1 MALSNTTVLTTS
13 TGTLLLGPIPSGKTY
28 AVVVMFFTNSSASA
42 ETLSV
47 YAYPDAEILSGTP
60 ATDNKNLLIKDLSIE
75 GSDTFTFNAEKLLID
90 AGDSIIAVS
99 SGGNIQAVLS
109 YTEI

>member
-1 MALSNTTVLTTS
+1 MALSNNTVATTS
-13 TGTLLLGPIPSGKTY
+13 TGTLLLGPIPTGKTY

-47 YAYPDAEILSGTP
+47 YAYPDASALAGTSV
-60 ATDNKNLLIKDLSIE
+60 DNKNFLIKDLSIE
-75 GSDTFTFNAEKLLID
+75 GGDTFTFNAEKLLID
-90 AGDSIIAVS
+90 ADDSIIAVS

>member
-47 YAYPDAEILSGTP
+47 YAYPDADELLETS
-60 ATDNKNLLIKDLSIE
+60 ADNKNLLIKDLSIE

>member
-1 MALSNTTVLTTS
+1 MALSNTTVTTTS
-13 TGTLLLGPIPSGKTY
+13 TGTLLLGPIPTDKTY

-47 YAYPDAEILSGTP
+47 YAYPDAFQLSGTL

-75 GSDTFTFNAEKLLID
+75 GGDTFTFNAEKLLID
-90 AGDSIIAVS
+90 DGDSIIAVS

>member
-1 MALSNTTVLTTS
+1 MALSNTTVATTS

-28 AVVVMFFTNSSASA
+28 AVVVMFFTNSSALA

-47 YAYPDAEILSGTP
+47 YAYPDASALAETS
-60 ATDNKNLLIKDLSIE
+60 ADDKNFLIKDLSID
-75 GSDTFTFNAEKLLID
+75 GGDTFTFNAEKLLID
-90 AGDSIIAVS
+90 ENDSIIAVS

>member
-13 TGTLLLGPIPSGKTY
+13 TGTVLLGPIPSGKTY
-28 AVVVMFFTNSSASA
+28 AVVVMFFTNSSALA

-47 YAYPDAEILSGTP
+47 YAYPDASALAETS
-60 ATDNKNLLIKDLSIE
+60 ADDKNFLIKDLSID
-75 GSDTFTFNAEKLLID
+75 GGDTFTFNAEKLLID
-90 AGDSIIAVS
+90 ENDSIIAVS
-99 SGGNIQAVLS
+99 SGGNIQEVLS

>member
-1 MALSNTTVLTTS
+1 MALSNTTVAIDAA
-13 TGTLLLGPIPSGKTY
+13 GTLLLGPIPTDKTY

-47 YAYPDAEILSGTP
+47 YAYPDASQLSGTL

-75 GSDTFTFNAEKLLID
+75 GGDTFTFNAEKLLID
-90 AGDSIIAVS
+90 DGDSIIAVS

>member
-13 TGTLLLGPIPSGKTY
+13 TGTVLLGPIPSGKTY

-47 YAYPDAEILSGTP
+47 YAYPDASALAETS
-60 ATDNKNLLIKDLSIE
+60 ADNKNFLIKDLSID
-75 GSDTFTFNAEKLLID
+75 GGDTFTFNAEKLLID
-90 AGDSIIAVS
+90 ENDSIIAVS

>member
-13 TGTLLLGPIPSGKTY
+13 TGTVLLGPIPSGKTY
-28 AVVVMFFTNSSASA
+28 AVVVMFFTNSGASA

-47 YAYPDAEILSGTP
+47 YAYPDRSELLETSA
-60 ATDNKNLLIKDLSIE
+60 DNKNLLIKDLSIE

>member
-1 MALSNTTVLTTS
+1 
-13 TGTLLLGPIPSGKTY
+13 
-28 AVVVMFFTNSSASA
+28 MFFTNSSALA

-47 YAYPDAEILSGTP
+47 YAYPDASALAETS
-60 ATDNKNLLIKDLSIE
+60 ADDKNFLIKDLSID
-75 GSDTFTFNAEKLLID
+75 GGDTFTFNAEKLLID
-90 AGDSIIAVS
+90 ENDSIIAVS